1 MTAHDIIDSSCI
13 FSLLKYDRIIGKNLE
28 HDTCGVKWNPW
39 PRTLRPGGQYQVWSL
54 KFMLVFIFYNTSS
67 SDNIFET
74 ETYFGGNVK
83 VFLWHLYTCWTSEGM
98 DITRWL
104 TKC

>member
-1 MTAHDIIDSSCI
+1 MIAHDIIDSFCI

-28 HDTCGVKWNPW
+28 HNSW

-54 KFMLVFIFYNTSS
+54 KFMFSFFYNTSS

-74 ETYFGGNVK
+74 ETYFGGDVR
-83 VFLWHLYTCWTSEGM
+83 VLLWHLYTCWTSEGM